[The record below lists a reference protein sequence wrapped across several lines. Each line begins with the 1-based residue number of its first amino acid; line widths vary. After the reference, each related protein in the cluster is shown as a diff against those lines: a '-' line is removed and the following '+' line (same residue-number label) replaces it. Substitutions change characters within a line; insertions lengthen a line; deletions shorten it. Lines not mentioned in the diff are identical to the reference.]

1 VNALTPG
8 AVLAELAAAWLTAE
22 RDRREGTEAL
32 AAWGARMA
40 DALRVRFPDR
50 AAGLAR
56 GAGSGLRDLMAS
68 AGDRDEAL
76 GICNRGLLS
85 SMEVGRDAFLAIGQR
100 VIQRVIEPLADG
112 FK

>member
-1 VNALTPG
+1 MT
-8 AVLAELAAAWLTAE
+8 
-22 RDRREGTEAL
+22 
-32 AAWGARMA
+32 
-40 DALRVRFPDR
+40 
-50 AAGLAR
+50 
-56 GAGSGLRDLMAS
+56 S

-100 VIQRVIEPLADG
+100 VIQQVIEPLADG

>member
-1 VNALTPG
+1 MTPD
-8 AVLAELAAAWLTAE
+8 AV
-22 RDRREGTEAL
+22 
-32 AAWGARMA
+32 MA

-50 AAGLAR
+50 TGRLAQ
-56 GAGSGLRDLMAS
+56 GAGSGLRELMTS

-85 SMEVGRDAFLAIGQR
+85 SMEVGRDAFLAIGHR
-100 VIQRVIEPLADG
+100 VIQQVIEPLADG